1 VKDENKKSPPP
12 ERENDTG
19 KPRRTAGLFDGKV
32 WTSGPTPKADPLKP
46 LQPISVDAVVDLPGK
61 SLEQQTNSNRMNC
74 CSGKLM
80 FLVSFRSWGGS
91 DHQKKSSVRTLSS
104 QGRRD
109 RVGYYKSKRG

>member
-1 VKDENKKSPPP
+1 MKDENKKSSPP
-12 ERENDTG
+12 EGENDKE

-61 SLEQQTNSNRMNC
+61 SLEQQPNSNRMNC

-91 DHQKKSSVRTLSS
+91 DHQKKPRENSF
-104 QGRRD
+104 
-109 RVGYYKSKRG
+109 KSRQA